1 MAQNHLELIG
11 VVLLLIFAATMFYH
25 GHMILHEK
33 HGYSQKDI
41 KRDSA
46 NMRRRIEKLLKNDD
60 YE

>member
-1 MAQNHLELIG
+1 MVEHYAEIIG
-11 VVLLLIFAATMFYH
+11 IIFLLIFAGTMFYH

-46 NMRRRIEKLLKNDD
+46 NMRRRIEKLLNDD
-60 YE
+60 D